1 VFLSAKLRRMKSALT
16 LALVLTACVSFA
28 QPPRN
33 DLVAT
38 TLPLD
43 GAPKAIPGPYKVT
56 SEPAF
61 GSPGHVVFRPEDLS
75 AFPRRDKLPVMA
87 WGDGGCAINSARYSG
102 FFTTIASHGFLVIG
116 NVPEPGAAARQQ
128 NADDLRKAIAW
139 AERENARDGSA
150 LKGKVDLEHVA
161 VMGQSCGGFLSIT
174 LGADPRVKT
183 IGVFNSGVQR
193 NRPESNE
200 DALQKV
206 HGPVLLINGAE
217 RDFLTP
223 SSVATFDLLK
233 NVPAFYGARHGAGH
247 TATVDHP
254 GGGEYAN
261 VASSW
266 LLWQFKNDK
275 KAATM
280 FVGDKCDLCT
290 NSNWDVRA
298 KGYKDARNEG
308 PASTFDRGSSQ
319 QAWQNANYK
328 TTLSQC
334 KNPPQ
339 PFAIP
344 GAGNAAAATA
354 PPPDPVLPPTTSIPG
369 VLEALQSWKVVW
381 SWQGNNVDGPIAG
394 DNGTV
399 LFANNDAGDVIQFD
413 PATGLAKVAYG
424 NINTAGAVSRSK
436 NGALFVA
443 ERGMG
448 SGIEQLEPQRR
459 MVANT
464 FNGEPLECIGG
475 VINDLTADAN
485 GGVYFSVTGARNSGV
500 FYASPKGV
508 VSQYGKDVPLANGI
522 ILSPDEKT
530 LYVTNGAIVY
540 AFDVNADGSLTNQRE
555 FGKLQGGEGGDGSAV
570 DQQGR
575 LYVATGKSVD
585 VFAPDGK
592 FVGTIPGPQ
601 GLHGTFFGG
610 KDRKTLYG
618 IVFYGTW
625 GTPSARNA
633 IIAIPTRAQGYTERA
648 K

>member
-1 VFLSAKLRRMKSALT
+1 MKSAFT
-16 LALVLTACVSFA
+16 AAFVLAASVSFA
-28 QPPRN
+28 QGPGPRA
-33 DLVAT
+33 DLVRT
-38 TLPLD
+38 TLPLE
-43 GAPKAIPGPYKVT
+43 GAPKAIPGPYKVI
-56 SEPAF
+56 SEPAA
-61 GSPGHVVFRPEDLS
+61 GSPGHVVFRPEDLGK
-75 AFPRRDKLPVMA
+75 FPGKDKLPVMA

-116 NVPEPGAAARQQ
+116 NVPEPGAAPRQQ

-139 AERENARDGSA
+139 AEKENGRDGSP

-183 IGVFNSGVQR
+183 IGVFNSGVQPAR
-193 NRPESNE
+193 AESNG

-223 SSVATFDLLK
+223 ASVTTFELLK

-261 VASSW
+261 VASNW

-275 KAATM
+275 KASAM

-308 PASTFDRGSSQ
+308 PSGTFDRGTSQ
-319 QAWQNANYK
+319 QAWQNAKYK
-328 TTLSQC
+328 TMLSQC

-339 PFAIP
+339 PFAVP
-344 GAGNAAAATA
+344 GAGNAETAAAA
-354 PPPDPVLPPTTSIPG
+354 PPPLVLPPTTSIPG
-369 VLEALQSWKVVW
+369 VLEAVESWKVVW

-394 DNGTV
+394 ENGAL
-399 LFANNDAGDVIQFD
+399 LFANNDAGDVLQLD
-413 PATGLAKVAYG
+413 PATGLAKVAYD
-424 NINTAGAVSRSK
+424 NVNTAGAVSRSK

-443 ERGMG
+443 ERGLG
-448 SGIEQLEPQRR
+448 GGIEQLEPQRR
-459 MVANT
+459 MFANT

-475 VINDLTADAN
+475 VINDLTADVN
-485 GGVYFSVTGARNSGV
+485 GGVYFSVTGARDSGV

-508 VSQYGKDVPLANGI
+508 VSQYGKNVPLANGI
-522 ILSPDEKT
+522 ILSPDEKR
-530 LYVTNGAIVY
+530 LYATNGAIVY

-570 DQQGR
+570 DQEGR

-585 VFAPDGK
+585 VFAADGK

-633 IIAIPTRAQGYTERA
+633 IIAIPTIAQGYTGRA

>member
-1 VFLSAKLRRMKSALT
+1 MKTT
-16 LALVLTACVSFA
+16 LVVAAVLTASVCLA
-28 QPPRN
+28 QAPVRN

-43 GAPKAIPGPYKVT
+43 GAPKAVPGPYKVM

-61 GSPGHVVFRPEDLS
+61 GSPGHVIFRPEDPGKLS
-75 AFPRRDKLPVMA
+75 GKDRLPVMA

-102 FFTTIASHGFLVIG
+102 FFTTIASYGFLVIG
-116 NVPEPGAAARQQ
+116 SVPEPGAASRQQ

-139 AERENARDGSA
+139 AEKENGRDGSP

-174 LGADPRVKT
+174 LGSDPRVKT

-223 SSVATFDLLK
+223 ASLTTFELIK

-261 VASSW
+261 VASNW

-275 KAATM
+275 KAAAM
-280 FVGDKCDLCT
+280 FVGDKCELCT

-308 PASTFDRGSSQ
+308 PSGTFDRGSSQ

-328 TTLSQC
+328 TTLAQC

-344 GAGNAAAATA
+344 GAGDTATAAAA
-354 PPPDPVLPPTTSIPG
+354 PPEPVLPSPTSIPG
-369 VLEALQSWKVVW
+369 VLEAVQSWKVVW

-394 DNGTV
+394 ENGTM

-413 PATGLAKVAYG
+413 PATGLAKVAHG
-424 NINTAGAVSRSK
+424 DINTAGAVSRSK

-443 ERGMG
+443 ERGLG
-448 SGIEQLEPQRR
+448 GGIEQLEPQRQLL
-459 MVANT
+459 ANT

-508 VSQYGKDVPLANGI
+508 VSQYGKNVALANGI

-530 LYVTNGAIVY
+530 LYATNGAIVY
-540 AFDVNADGSLTNQRE
+540 AFDVNADGALTNQRE
-555 FGKLQGGEGGDGSAV
+555 FGTLQGGEGGDGSAV

-575 LYVATGKSVD
+575 LY
-585 VFAPDGK
+585 
-592 FVGTIPGPQ
+592 
-601 GLHGTFFGG
+601 
-610 KDRKTLYG
+610 
-618 IVFYGTW
+618 
-625 GTPSARNA
+625 
-633 IIAIPTRAQGYTERA
+633 
-648 K
+648 